1 MKPKDLIKVELDN
14 TKVSVDGRNYD
25 STHILLIGASKI
37 AGELAG
43 TQIKIDAYFENQPQV
58 EPTMEEATKIYANGS
73 EFVVDVLGERVQK
86 VIESEEGYEIIGDVI
101 TIKFESEENSDE
113 VTVKIPRVGSLKTSK
128 LNIDLEGDLS
138 SNIMLSPFV
147 IGEISLKG
155 PTKVK
160 IQVSGDAIKVLKD
173 DTKSGSEEKKLINES
188 TARNQ

>member
-1 MKPKDLIKVELDN
+1 MKPKDLIKVKLDN